1 MRLCDRDIEAWLD
14 EGRLSINPRPPV
26 ERINGAT
33 VDVRLGNKFR
43 TFRGHTAAFIDLSG
57 PKDEVSAALDRVMS
71 DEIVLDEG
79 EAFYLHPGELAL
91 AVTLESVTL
100 PADLVGWLDGRSS
113 LARLGLMVHVTAH
126 RIDPGWSGC
135 IVLEFYN
142 SGKLPLALRPGM
154 LIGALSFEPLSGPAA
169 RPYNRREDA
178 KYRNQQGAV
187 ASRIDKDSFRPIEDT
202 MRRFLTTLMILLVVL
217 VAGLSALVLLV
228 NPNDFRDYMVKQV
241 AARSGYQLQLDGPLR
256 WHVWPQLSILSGRMS
271 LTAQGAS
278 QPLVRAD
285 NMRLDVALLPLL
297 SHQLSVKQ
305 VMLKGAVI
313 QLTPQTE
320 AVRSEDA
327 PVAPRDNTLPDLS
340 DDRGWS
346 FDISSLKMADSVL
359 VFQHEDDE
367 QVTIRNIRLQ
377 MEQDPQHRGS
387 FEFSGRVNRDQRDL
401 TISLNG
407 TVDASDYPHDLTAA
421 IEQINWQLQGA
432 DLPKQGIQGQGSFQA
447 QWQESHKRLSFNQ
460 ISLTANDSTLSGQAQ
475 VTLTEKPEWQ
485 LRLQFPQLNLDNLI
499 PLKETANGEN
509 GAAQQGQSQST
520 LPRPVI
526 SSRIDEPAYQG
537 LHGFTADILL
547 QASNV
552 RWRGMNF
559 TDVATQMT
567 NKSGLLEITQLQGK
581 LNGGQVSLPGTLDA
595 TSINPRIN
603 FQPRLENVEIGTIL
617 KAFNYPISLTGKMSL
632 AGDFS
637 GADIDADAFRHN
649 WQGQAHV
656 EMTDTRMEGM
666 NFQQMIQQAVERN
679 GGDVKAA
686 ENFDNVTRLDRFTT
700 DLTLKDGV
708 VTLNDM
714 QGQSPVLALTGE
726 GMLNLADQ
734 TCDTQFDI
742 RVIGGWNG
750 ESKLI
755 DFLKET
761 PVPLRVYGN
770 WQQLNY
776 SLQVD
781 QLLRKHLQDE
791 AKRRLNDWAERNK
804 DSRNGKDVKKL
815 LEKM

>member
-1 MRLCDRDIEAWLD
+1 
-14 EGRLSINPRPPV
+14 
-26 ERINGAT
+26 
-33 VDVRLGNKFR
+33 
-43 TFRGHTAAFIDLSG
+43 
-57 PKDEVSAALDRVMS
+57 
-71 DEIVLDEG
+71 
-79 EAFYLHPGELAL
+79 
-91 AVTLESVTL
+91 
-100 PADLVGWLDGRSS
+100 
-113 LARLGLMVHVTAH
+113 
-126 RIDPGWSGC
+126 
-135 IVLEFYN
+135 
-142 SGKLPLALRPGM
+142 
-154 LIGALSFEPLSGPAA
+154 
-169 RPYNRREDA
+169 
-178 KYRNQQGAV
+178 
-187 ASRIDKDSFRPIEDT
+187 

-217 VAGLSALVLLV
+217 VAGFSALVLLV

-256 WHVWPQLSILSGRMS
+256 WHVWPQLSILSGRTI

-285 NMRLDVALLPLL
+285 NMRLDVALWPLL

-313 QLTPQTE
+313 QLTPETE

-327 PVAPRDNTLPDLS
+327 PVAPKDNTLPDNAE
-340 DDRGWS
+340 DRGWS
-346 FDISSLKMADSVL
+346 FDIASLRVSDSVL

-367 QVTIRNIRLQ
+367 QVTVRDIRLQ
-377 MEQDPQHRGS
+377 MEQDSQHRGS

-401 TISLNG
+401 SLSLKG
-407 TVDASDYPHDLTAA
+407 TFDASDYPHDLTAD
-421 IEQINWQLQGA
+421 IQQIDWQLQGT
-432 DLPKQGIQGQGSFQA
+432 DLPKQGIQGHGQFRA
-447 QWQESHKRLSFNQ
+447 QWQEAQKRLSFEQ
-460 ISLTANDSTLSGQAQ
+460 INLTANDSNLTGQAQ
-475 VTLTEKPEWQ
+475 VALLEKPEWL
-485 LRLQFPQLNLDNLI
+485 LRLQFAQLNLDNLL
-499 PLKETANGEN
+499 PMNDVMTTQNGV
-509 GAAQQGQSQST
+509 AQQGQNQPT

-537 LHGFTADILL
+537 LKGFAADILL
-547 QASNV
+547 QANNV
-552 RWRGMNF
+552 RWRGMDF
-559 TDVATQMT
+559 ADVTAQMT
-567 NKSGLLEITQLQGK
+567 NKAGLLEIIQLQGK
-581 LNGGQVSLPGTLDA
+581 LNQGVVSLPGTLDA
-595 TSINPRIN
+595 TASHPRIV
-603 FQPRLENVEIGTIL
+603 FHPRLENVEIGTIL
-617 KAFNYPISLTGKMSL
+617 NAFNYPISLTGKMSL

-637 GADIDADAFRHN
+637 GADIDANAFRHT
-649 WQGQAHV
+649 WQGTAHV
-656 EMTDTRMEGM
+656 EMADTRMEGM

-714 QGQSPVLALTGE
+714 QGQSPMLALSGAGT
-726 GMLNLADQ
+726 LNLAEQ

-742 RVIGGWNG
+742 RVVGGWNG

>member
-1 MRLCDRDIEAWLD
+1 
-14 EGRLSINPRPPV
+14 
-26 ERINGAT
+26 
-33 VDVRLGNKFR
+33 
-43 TFRGHTAAFIDLSG
+43 
-57 PKDEVSAALDRVMS
+57 
-71 DEIVLDEG
+71 
-79 EAFYLHPGELAL
+79 
-91 AVTLESVTL
+91 
-100 PADLVGWLDGRSS
+100 
-113 LARLGLMVHVTAH
+113 
-126 RIDPGWSGC
+126 
-135 IVLEFYN
+135 
-142 SGKLPLALRPGM
+142 
-154 LIGALSFEPLSGPAA
+154 
-169 RPYNRREDA
+169 
-178 KYRNQQGAV
+178 
-187 ASRIDKDSFRPIEDT
+187 

-217 VAGLSALVLLV
+217 VAGFSALVLLV

-256 WHVWPQLSILSGRMS
+256 WHVWPQLSILSGRTI

-285 NMRLDVALLPLL
+285 NMRLDVALWPLL

-313 QLTPQTE
+313 QLTPETE

-327 PVAPRDNTLPDLS
+327 PVAPKDNTLPDNAE
-340 DDRGWS
+340 DRGWS
-346 FDISSLKMADSVL
+346 FDIASLRVSDSVL

-367 QVTIRNIRLQ
+367 QVTVRDIRLQ
-377 MEQDPQHRGS
+377 MEQDSQHRGS

-401 TISLNG
+401 SLSLKG
-407 TVDASDYPHDLTAA
+407 TVDASDYPHDLTAD
-421 IEQINWQLQGA
+421 IQQIDWQLQGA
-432 DLPKQGIQGQGSFQA
+432 DLPKQGIQGHGQFRA
-447 QWQESHKRLSFNQ
+447 QWQEAQKRLSFEQ
-460 ISLTANDSTLSGQAQ
+460 INLTANDSNLTGQAQ
-475 VTLTEKPEWQ
+475 VALLEKPEWL
-485 LRLQFPQLNLDNLI
+485 LRLQFAQLNLDNLL
-499 PLKETANGEN
+499 PMNDVMTTQNGV
-509 GAAQQGQSQST
+509 AQQGQNQPT

-537 LHGFTADILL
+537 LKGFAADILL
-547 QASNV
+547 QANNV
-552 RWRGMNF
+552 RWRGMDF
-559 TDVATQMT
+559 ADVTAQMT
-567 NKSGLLEITQLQGK
+567 NKAGLLEIIQLQGK
-581 LNGGQVSLPGTLDA
+581 LNQGVVSLPGTLDA
-595 TSINPRIN
+595 TASHPRIV
-603 FQPRLENVEIGTIL
+603 FHPRLENVEIGTIL
-617 KAFNYPISLTGKMSL
+617 NAFNYPISLTGKMSL

-637 GADIDADAFRHN
+637 GADIDANAFRHT
-649 WQGQAHV
+649 WQGTAHV
-656 EMTDTRMEGM
+656 EMADTRMEGM
-666 NFQQMIQQAVERN
+666 NFQQIIQQAVERN

-742 RVIGGWNG
+742 RVVGGWNG

>member
-1 MRLCDRDIEAWLD
+1 
-14 EGRLSINPRPPV
+14 
-26 ERINGAT
+26 
-33 VDVRLGNKFR
+33 
-43 TFRGHTAAFIDLSG
+43 
-57 PKDEVSAALDRVMS
+57 
-71 DEIVLDEG
+71 
-79 EAFYLHPGELAL
+79 
-91 AVTLESVTL
+91 
-100 PADLVGWLDGRSS
+100 
-113 LARLGLMVHVTAH
+113 
-126 RIDPGWSGC
+126 
-135 IVLEFYN
+135 
-142 SGKLPLALRPGM
+142 
-154 LIGALSFEPLSGPAA
+154 
-169 RPYNRREDA
+169 
-178 KYRNQQGAV
+178 
-187 ASRIDKDSFRPIEDT
+187 

-217 VAGLSALVLLV
+217 VAGFSALVLLV

-256 WHVWPQLSILSGRMS
+256 WHVWPQLSILSGRTI

-285 NMRLDVALLPLL
+285 NMRLDVALWPLL

-313 QLTPQTE
+313 QLTPETE

-327 PVAPRDNTLPDLS
+327 PVAPKDNTLPDNAE
-340 DDRGWS
+340 DRGWS
-346 FDISSLKMADSVL
+346 FDIASLRVSDSVL

-367 QVTIRNIRLQ
+367 QVTVRDIRLQ
-377 MEQDPQHRGS
+377 MEQDSQHRGS

-401 TISLNG
+401 SLSLKG
-407 TVDASDYPHDLTAA
+407 TVDASDYPHDLTAD
-421 IEQINWQLQGA
+421 IQQIDWQLQGA
-432 DLPKQGIQGQGSFQA
+432 DLPKQGIQGHGQFRA
-447 QWQESHKRLSFNQ
+447 QWQEAQKRLSFEQ
-460 ISLTANDSTLSGQAQ
+460 INLTANDSNLTGQAQ
-475 VTLTEKPEWQ
+475 VALLEKPEWL
-485 LRLQFPQLNLDNLI
+485 LRLQFAQLNLDNLL
-499 PLKETANGEN
+499 PMNDVMTTQNGV
-509 GAAQQGQSQST
+509 AQQGQNQPT

-537 LHGFTADILL
+537 LKGFAADILL
-547 QASNV
+547 QANNV
-552 RWRGMNF
+552 RWRGMDF
-559 TDVATQMT
+559 ADVTAQMT
-567 NKSGLLEITQLQGK
+567 NKAGLLEIIQLQGK
-581 LNGGQVSLPGTLDA
+581 LNQGVVSLPGTLDA
-595 TSINPRIN
+595 TASHPRIV
-603 FQPRLENVEIGTIL
+603 FHPRLENVEIGTIL
-617 KAFNYPISLTGKMSL
+617 NAFNYPISLTGKMSL

-637 GADIDADAFRHN
+637 GADIDANAFRHT
-649 WQGQAHV
+649 WQGTAHV
-656 EMTDTRMEGM
+656 EMADTRMEGM

-686 ENFDNVTRLDRFTT
+686 ENFDNVTRLDHFST

-708 VTLNDM
+708 VTLNNM
-714 QGQSPVLALTGE
+714 QGQSPMLALSGAGT
-726 GMLNLADQ
+726 LNLAEQ
-734 TCDTQFDI
+734 TCDTLFDI
-742 RVIGGWNG
+742 RVVGGWNG

>member
-1 MRLCDRDIEAWLD
+1 
-14 EGRLSINPRPPV
+14 
-26 ERINGAT
+26 
-33 VDVRLGNKFR
+33 
-43 TFRGHTAAFIDLSG
+43 
-57 PKDEVSAALDRVMS
+57 
-71 DEIVLDEG
+71 
-79 EAFYLHPGELAL
+79 
-91 AVTLESVTL
+91 
-100 PADLVGWLDGRSS
+100 
-113 LARLGLMVHVTAH
+113 
-126 RIDPGWSGC
+126 
-135 IVLEFYN
+135 
-142 SGKLPLALRPGM
+142 
-154 LIGALSFEPLSGPAA
+154 
-169 RPYNRREDA
+169 
-178 KYRNQQGAV
+178 
-187 ASRIDKDSFRPIEDT
+187 

-278 QPLVRAD
+278 QPLVRAY

-346 FDISSLKMADSVL
+346 FDISSLKVADSVL

-407 TVDASDYPHDLTAA
+407 TVDASDYPHDLMAA

-432 DLPKQGIQGQGSFQA
+432 DLPKQGIQGQGSFQV

-499 PLKETANGEN
+499 PLNETANGEN
-509 GAAQQGQSQST
+509 GAAQQGLSQST

-526 SSRIDEPAYQG
+526 SSRIDEPAHQG
-537 LHGFTADILL
+537 LQGFTADILL

-603 FQPRLENVEIGTIL
+603 FQPRLENVEIDTIL

-714 QGQSPVLALTGE
+714 QGQSPMLALSGAGT
-726 GMLNLADQ
+726 LNLAEQ

-742 RVIGGWNG
+742 RVVGGWNG

>member
-1 MRLCDRDIEAWLD
+1 
-14 EGRLSINPRPPV
+14 
-26 ERINGAT
+26 
-33 VDVRLGNKFR
+33 
-43 TFRGHTAAFIDLSG
+43 
-57 PKDEVSAALDRVMS
+57 
-71 DEIVLDEG
+71 
-79 EAFYLHPGELAL
+79 
-91 AVTLESVTL
+91 
-100 PADLVGWLDGRSS
+100 
-113 LARLGLMVHVTAH
+113 
-126 RIDPGWSGC
+126 
-135 IVLEFYN
+135 
-142 SGKLPLALRPGM
+142 
-154 LIGALSFEPLSGPAA
+154 
-169 RPYNRREDA
+169 
-178 KYRNQQGAV
+178 
-187 ASRIDKDSFRPIEDT
+187 

-271 LTAQGAS
+271 LTAQSAS

-346 FDISSLKMADSVL
+346 FDISSLKVADSVL

-387 FEFSGRVNRDQRDL
+387 FEFSGRVNRDQRNL

-499 PLKETANGEN
+499 PLNETANGEN

-537 LHGFTADILL
+537 LQGFTADILL

-552 RWRGMNF
+552 RRRGMNF

-567 NKSGLLEITQLQGK
+567 NKSGLLEIIQLQGK
-581 LNGGQVSLPGTLDA
+581 LNQGVVSLPGTLDA
-595 TSINPRIN
+595 TASHPRIV
-603 FQPRLENVEIGTIL
+603 FHPRLENVEIGSIL
-617 KAFNYPISLTGKMSL
+617 NAFNYPISLTGKMSL

-637 GADIDADAFRHN
+637 GADIDAEAFRRN

-686 ENFDNVTRLDRFTT
+686 ENFDNVTRLDHFST
-700 DLTLKDGV
+700 DLTLDNGV
-708 VTLNDM
+708 VTLDDM
-714 QGQSPVLALTGE
+714 QGESPMLALSGAGT
-726 GMLNLADQ
+726 LNLADQ

-742 RVIGGWNG
+742 RVVGGWNG

>member
-1 MRLCDRDIEAWLD
+1 
-14 EGRLSINPRPPV
+14 
-26 ERINGAT
+26 
-33 VDVRLGNKFR
+33 
-43 TFRGHTAAFIDLSG
+43 
-57 PKDEVSAALDRVMS
+57 
-71 DEIVLDEG
+71 
-79 EAFYLHPGELAL
+79 
-91 AVTLESVTL
+91 
-100 PADLVGWLDGRSS
+100 
-113 LARLGLMVHVTAH
+113 
-126 RIDPGWSGC
+126 
-135 IVLEFYN
+135 
-142 SGKLPLALRPGM
+142 
-154 LIGALSFEPLSGPAA
+154 
-169 RPYNRREDA
+169 
-178 KYRNQQGAV
+178 
-187 ASRIDKDSFRPIEDT
+187 

-278 QPLVRAD
+278 QPLVRAY

-327 PVAPRDNTLPDLS
+327 PVAPRGNTLPDLS

-346 FDISSLKMADSVL
+346 FDISSLKVADSVL

-407 TVDASDYPHDLTAA
+407 TVDASDYPHDLMAA

-432 DLPKQGIQGQGSFQA
+432 DLPKQGIQGQGSFQV

-499 PLKETANGEN
+499 PLNETANGEN
-509 GAAQQGQSQST
+509 GAAQQGLSQST

-537 LHGFTADILL
+537 LQGFTADILL

-656 EMTDTRMEGM
+656 EMTNTRMEGM

-714 QGQSPVLALTGE
+714 QGQSPMLALSGAGT
-726 GMLNLADQ
+726 LNLAEQ
-734 TCDTQFDI
+734 TCYTQFDI
-742 RVIGGWNG
+742 RVVGGWNG

>member
-1 MRLCDRDIEAWLD
+1 
-14 EGRLSINPRPPV
+14 
-26 ERINGAT
+26 
-33 VDVRLGNKFR
+33 
-43 TFRGHTAAFIDLSG
+43 
-57 PKDEVSAALDRVMS
+57 
-71 DEIVLDEG
+71 
-79 EAFYLHPGELAL
+79 
-91 AVTLESVTL
+91 
-100 PADLVGWLDGRSS
+100 
-113 LARLGLMVHVTAH
+113 
-126 RIDPGWSGC
+126 
-135 IVLEFYN
+135 
-142 SGKLPLALRPGM
+142 
-154 LIGALSFEPLSGPAA
+154 
-169 RPYNRREDA
+169 
-178 KYRNQQGAV
+178 
-187 ASRIDKDSFRPIEDT
+187 

-256 WHVWPQLSILSGRMS
+256 WHVWPQLSILSGRMI
-271 LTAQGAS
+271 LTANGAS

-285 NMRLDVALLPLL
+285 NMRLDVALWPLL

-313 QLTPQTE
+313 QLTPETE

-327 PVAPRDNTLPDLS
+327 PIAPKDNTLPD
-340 DDRGWS
+340 DAEDRGWS
-346 FDISSLKMADSVL
+346 FDIASLRVSDSVL
-359 VFQHEDDE
+359 VFQHENDE
-367 QVTIRNIRLQ
+367 QVTVRDIRLQ

-401 TISLNG
+401 TLALKG
-407 TVDASDYPHDLTAA
+407 TVDASDYPHDLTAD
-421 IEQINWQLQGA
+421 IQQIDWQLQGA
-432 DLPKQGIQGQGSFQA
+432 DLPKQGIQGHGQFKA
-447 QWQESHKRLSFNQ
+447 QWQEAQKRLVFEQ
-460 ISLTANDSTLSGQAQ
+460 INLTANDSNLTGQAQ
-475 VTLTEKPEWQ
+475 VALLEKPEWL
-485 LRLQFPQLNLDNLI
+485 LRLQFAQLNLDNLL
-499 PLKETANGEN
+499 PMNEAMTTQNGV
-509 GAAQQGQSQST
+509 AQQGQNQPT

-537 LHGFTADILL
+537 LKGFAADILL
-547 QASNV
+547 QANNV
-552 RWRGMNF
+552 RWRGMDF
-559 TDVATQMT
+559 TDVTAQMT
-567 NKSGLLEITQLQGK
+567 NRSGLLEIIQLQGK
-581 LNGGQVSLPGTLDA
+581 LNDGVVSLPGTLDA
-595 TSINPRIN
+595 TASHPRIV
-603 FQPRLENVEIGTIL
+603 FHPRLENVEIGTIL
-617 KAFNYPISLTGKMSL
+617 NAFNYPISLTGKMSL

-637 GADIDADAFRHN
+637 GADIDANAFRHT

-656 EMTDTRMEGM
+656 EMADTRMEGM

-679 GGDVKAA
+679 GGDVKVA
-686 ENFDNVTRLDRFTT
+686 ENFDNVTRLDSFTT

-714 QGQSPVLALTGE
+714 QGQSPVLALSGTGT
-726 GMLNLADQ
+726 LNLAEQ

-804 DSRNGKDVKKL
+804 DSRNSKDVKKL

>member
-1 MRLCDRDIEAWLD
+1 
-14 EGRLSINPRPPV
+14 
-26 ERINGAT
+26 
-33 VDVRLGNKFR
+33 
-43 TFRGHTAAFIDLSG
+43 
-57 PKDEVSAALDRVMS
+57 
-71 DEIVLDEG
+71 
-79 EAFYLHPGELAL
+79 
-91 AVTLESVTL
+91 
-100 PADLVGWLDGRSS
+100 
-113 LARLGLMVHVTAH
+113 
-126 RIDPGWSGC
+126 
-135 IVLEFYN
+135 
-142 SGKLPLALRPGM
+142 
-154 LIGALSFEPLSGPAA
+154 
-169 RPYNRREDA
+169 
-178 KYRNQQGAV
+178 
-187 ASRIDKDSFRPIEDT
+187 

-327 PVAPRDNTLPDLS
+327 PVTPRDNTLPDLS

-346 FDISSLKMADSVL
+346 FDISSLKVADSVL

-421 IEQINWQLQGA
+421 IEQVNWQLQGA

-475 VTLTEKPEWQ
+475 VTLTEQPEWQ

-499 PLKETANGEN
+499 PLNETANGEN
-509 GAAQQGQSQST
+509 GAAQQGLSQST

-537 LHGFTADILL
+537 LQGFTTDILL

-714 QGQSPVLALTGE
+714 QGQSPMLALSGAGT
-726 GMLNLADQ
+726 LNLAEQ

-742 RVIGGWNG
+742 RVVGGWNG

>member
-1 MRLCDRDIEAWLD
+1 
-14 EGRLSINPRPPV
+14 
-26 ERINGAT
+26 
-33 VDVRLGNKFR
+33 
-43 TFRGHTAAFIDLSG
+43 
-57 PKDEVSAALDRVMS
+57 
-71 DEIVLDEG
+71 
-79 EAFYLHPGELAL
+79 
-91 AVTLESVTL
+91 
-100 PADLVGWLDGRSS
+100 
-113 LARLGLMVHVTAH
+113 
-126 RIDPGWSGC
+126 
-135 IVLEFYN
+135 
-142 SGKLPLALRPGM
+142 
-154 LIGALSFEPLSGPAA
+154 
-169 RPYNRREDA
+169 
-178 KYRNQQGAV
+178 
-187 ASRIDKDSFRPIEDT
+187 

-256 WHVWPQLSILSGRMS
+256 WHVWPQLSILSGRMI
-271 LTAQGAS
+271 LTANGAS

-285 NMRLDVALLPLL
+285 NMRLDVALWPLL

-313 QLTPQTE
+313 QLTPETE

-327 PVAPRDNTLPDLS
+327 PIAPKDNTLPD
-340 DDRGWS
+340 DAEDRGWS
-346 FDISSLKMADSVL
+346 FDIASLRVSDSVL
-359 VFQHEDDE
+359 VFQHENDE
-367 QVTIRNIRLQ
+367 QVTVRDIRLQ

-401 TISLNG
+401 TLALKG
-407 TVDASDYPHDLTAA
+407 TVDASDYPHDLTAD
-421 IEQINWQLQGA
+421 IQQIDWQLQGA
-432 DLPKQGIQGQGSFQA
+432 DLPKQGIQGHGQFRT
-447 QWQESHKRLSFNQ
+447 QWQEAQKRLSFEQ
-460 ISLTANDSTLSGQAQ
+460 INLTANDSNLTGQAQ
-475 VTLTEKPEWQ
+475 VALLEKPEWL
-485 LRLQFPQLNLDNLI
+485 LRLQFAQLNLDNLL
-499 PLKETANGEN
+499 PMNEVMTKQNGV
-509 GAAQQGQSQST
+509 AQQGQSQPT

-526 SSRIDEPAYQG
+526 SSRVDEPAYQG
-537 LHGFTADILL
+537 LKGFAADILL
-547 QASNV
+547 QANNV
-552 RWRGMNF
+552 RWRGMDF
-559 TDVATQMT
+559 ADVTAQMT
-567 NKSGLLEITQLQGK
+567 NKAGLLEIIQLQGK
-581 LNGGQVSLPGTLDA
+581 LNDGVVSLPGTLDA
-595 TSINPRIN
+595 TASQPRIV
-603 FQPRLENVEIGTIL
+603 FHPRLENVEIGTIL
-617 KAFNYPISLTGKMSL
+617 NAFNYPISLTGKMSL

-637 GADIDADAFRHN
+637 GADIDANAFRRT

-656 EMTDTRMEGM
+656 EMADTRMEGM

-686 ENFDNVTRLDRFTT
+686 ENFDNVTRLDSFTT

-714 QGQSPVLALTGE
+714 QGQSPVLALSGAGT
-726 GMLNLADQ
+726 LNLAEQ

>member
-1 MRLCDRDIEAWLD
+1 
-14 EGRLSINPRPPV
+14 
-26 ERINGAT
+26 
-33 VDVRLGNKFR
+33 
-43 TFRGHTAAFIDLSG
+43 
-57 PKDEVSAALDRVMS
+57 
-71 DEIVLDEG
+71 
-79 EAFYLHPGELAL
+79 
-91 AVTLESVTL
+91 
-100 PADLVGWLDGRSS
+100 
-113 LARLGLMVHVTAH
+113 
-126 RIDPGWSGC
+126 
-135 IVLEFYN
+135 
-142 SGKLPLALRPGM
+142 
-154 LIGALSFEPLSGPAA
+154 
-169 RPYNRREDA
+169 
-178 KYRNQQGAV
+178 
-187 ASRIDKDSFRPIEDT
+187 

-217 VAGLSALVLLV
+217 VAGFSALVLLV

-256 WHVWPQLSILSGRMS
+256 WHVWPQLSILSGRTI

-285 NMRLDVALLPLL
+285 NMRLDVALWPLL

-313 QLTPQTE
+313 QLTPETE

-327 PVAPRDNTLPDLS
+327 PVAPKDNTLPDNAE
-340 DDRGWS
+340 DRGWS
-346 FDISSLKMADSVL
+346 FDIASLRVSDSVL

-367 QVTIRNIRLQ
+367 QVTVRDIRLQ
-377 MEQDPQHRGS
+377 MEQDSQHRGS

-401 TISLNG
+401 SLSLKG
-407 TVDASDYPHDLTAA
+407 TVDASDYPHDLTAD
-421 IEQINWQLQGA
+421 IQQIDWQLQGA
-432 DLPKQGIQGQGSFQA
+432 DLPKQGIQGHGQFRA
-447 QWQESHKRLSFNQ
+447 QWQEAQKRLSFEQ
-460 ISLTANDSTLSGQAQ
+460 INLTANDSNLTGQAQ
-475 VTLTEKPEWQ
+475 VALLEKPEWL
-485 LRLQFPQLNLDNLI
+485 LRLQFAQLNLDNLL
-499 PLKETANGEN
+499 PMNDVMTTQNGV
-509 GAAQQGQSQST
+509 AQQGQNQPT

-537 LHGFTADILL
+537 LKGFAADILL
-547 QASNV
+547 QANNV
-552 RWRGMNF
+552 RWRGMDF
-559 TDVATQMT
+559 ADVTAQMI
-567 NKSGLLEITQLQGK
+567 NKAGLLEIIQLQGK
-581 LNGGQVSLPGTLDA
+581 LNQGVVSLPGTLDA
-595 TSINPRIN
+595 TASHPRIV
-603 FQPRLENVEIGTIL
+603 FHPRLENVEIGTIL
-617 KAFNYPISLTGKMSL
+617 NAFNYPISLTGKMSL

-637 GADIDADAFRHN
+637 GADIDANAFRHT
-649 WQGQAHV
+649 WQGTAHV
-656 EMTDTRMEGM
+656 EMADTRMEGM

-686 ENFDNVTRLDRFTT
+686 ENFDNVTRLDHFST
-700 DLTLKDGV
+700 DLTLDNGV
-708 VTLNDM
+708 VTLDDM
-714 QGQSPVLALTGE
+714 QGESPMLALSGAGT
-726 GMLNLADQ
+726 LNLADQ

-742 RVIGGWNG
+742 RVVGGWNG

-804 DSRNGKDVKKL
+804 DSRNGKDMKKL

>member
-1 MRLCDRDIEAWLD
+1 
-14 EGRLSINPRPPV
+14 
-26 ERINGAT
+26 
-33 VDVRLGNKFR
+33 
-43 TFRGHTAAFIDLSG
+43 
-57 PKDEVSAALDRVMS
+57 
-71 DEIVLDEG
+71 
-79 EAFYLHPGELAL
+79 
-91 AVTLESVTL
+91 
-100 PADLVGWLDGRSS
+100 
-113 LARLGLMVHVTAH
+113 
-126 RIDPGWSGC
+126 
-135 IVLEFYN
+135 
-142 SGKLPLALRPGM
+142 
-154 LIGALSFEPLSGPAA
+154 
-169 RPYNRREDA
+169 
-178 KYRNQQGAV
+178 
-187 ASRIDKDSFRPIEDT
+187 

-217 VAGLSALVLLV
+217 VAGFSALVLLV

-256 WHVWPQLSILSGRMS
+256 WHVWPQLSILSGRTI

-285 NMRLDVALLPLL
+285 NMRLDVALWPLL

-313 QLTPQTE
+313 QLTPETE
-320 AVRSEDA
+320 AVRSQDA
-327 PVAPRDNTLPDLS
+327 PVAPKDNTLPDNAE
-340 DDRGWS
+340 DRGWS
-346 FDISSLKMADSVL
+346 FDIASLRVSDSVL

-367 QVTIRNIRLQ
+367 QVTVRDIRLQ
-377 MEQDPQHRGS
+377 MEQDSQHRGS

-401 TISLNG
+401 SLSLKG
-407 TVDASDYPHDLTAA
+407 TVDASDYPHDLTAD
-421 IEQINWQLQGA
+421 IQQIDWQLQGA
-432 DLPKQGIQGQGSFQA
+432 DLPKQGIKGHGQFKA
-447 QWQESHKRLSFNQ
+447 QWQEAQKRLSFEQ
-460 ISLTANDSTLSGQAQ
+460 INLTANDSNLTGQAQ
-475 VTLTEKPEWQ
+475 VALLEKPEWL
-485 LRLQFPQLNLDNLI
+485 LRLQFAQLNLDNLL
-499 PLKETANGEN
+499 PMNEVMTTQNGV
-509 GAAQQGQSQST
+509 AQQGQNQAT

-537 LHGFTADILL
+537 LKGFAADILL
-547 QASNV
+547 QANNV
-552 RWRGMNF
+552 RWRGMDF
-559 TDVATQMT
+559 ADVTAQMT
-567 NKSGLLEITQLQGK
+567 NKAGLLEIIQLQGK
-581 LNGGQVSLPGTLDA
+581 LNQGVVSLPGTLDA
-595 TSINPRIN
+595 TASHPRIV
-603 FQPRLENVEIGTIL
+603 FHPRLENVEIGSIL
-617 KAFNYPISLTGKMSL
+617 NAFNYPISLTGKMSL

-637 GADIDADAFRHN
+637 GADIDAEAFRRN

-686 ENFDNVTRLDRFTT
+686 ENFDNVTRLDHFST
-700 DLTLKDGV
+700 DLTLDNGV
-708 VTLNDM
+708 VTLDDM
-714 QGQSPVLALTGE
+714 QGESPMLALSGAGT
-726 GMLNLADQ
+726 LNLAEQ

-742 RVIGGWNG
+742 RVVGGWNG

>member
-1 MRLCDRDIEAWLD
+1 
-14 EGRLSINPRPPV
+14 
-26 ERINGAT
+26 
-33 VDVRLGNKFR
+33 
-43 TFRGHTAAFIDLSG
+43 
-57 PKDEVSAALDRVMS
+57 
-71 DEIVLDEG
+71 
-79 EAFYLHPGELAL
+79 
-91 AVTLESVTL
+91 
-100 PADLVGWLDGRSS
+100 
-113 LARLGLMVHVTAH
+113 
-126 RIDPGWSGC
+126 
-135 IVLEFYN
+135 
-142 SGKLPLALRPGM
+142 
-154 LIGALSFEPLSGPAA
+154 
-169 RPYNRREDA
+169 
-178 KYRNQQGAV
+178 
-187 ASRIDKDSFRPIEDT
+187 

-217 VAGLSALVLLV
+217 VAGFSALVLLV

-256 WHVWPQLSILSGRMS
+256 WHVWPQLSILSGRTI

-285 NMRLDVALLPLL
+285 NMRLDVALWPLL

-313 QLTPQTE
+313 QLTPETE

-327 PVAPRDNTLPDLS
+327 PVAPKDNTLPDNAE
-340 DDRGWS
+340 DRGWS
-346 FDISSLKMADSVL
+346 FDIASLRVSDSVL

-367 QVTIRNIRLQ
+367 QVTVRDIRLQ
-377 MEQDPQHRGS
+377 MEQDSQHRGS

-401 TISLNG
+401 SLSLKG
-407 TVDASDYPHDLTAA
+407 TVDASDYPHDLTAD
-421 IEQINWQLQGA
+421 IQQIDWQLQGA
-432 DLPKQGIQGQGSFQA
+432 DLPKQGIQGHGQFRA
-447 QWQESHKRLSFNQ
+447 QWQEAQKRLSFEQ
-460 ISLTANDSTLSGQAQ
+460 INLTANDSNLTGQAQ
-475 VTLTEKPEWQ
+475 VALLEKPEWL
-485 LRLQFPQLNLDNLI
+485 LRLQFAQLNLDNLL
-499 PLKETANGEN
+499 PMNDVMTTQNGV
-509 GAAQQGQSQST
+509 AQQGQNQPT

-537 LHGFTADILL
+537 LKGFAADILL
-547 QASNV
+547 QANNV
-552 RWRGMNF
+552 RWRGMDF
-559 TDVATQMT
+559 ADVTAQMT
-567 NKSGLLEITQLQGK
+567 NKAGLLEIIQLQGK
-581 LNGGQVSLPGTLDA
+581 LNQGVVSLPGTLDA
-595 TSINPRIN
+595 TASHPRIV
-603 FQPRLENVEIGTIL
+603 FHPRLENVEIGTIL
-617 KAFNYPISLTGKMSL
+617 NAFNYPISLTGKMLL

-637 GADIDADAFRHN
+637 GADIDANAFRHT
-649 WQGQAHV
+649 WQGTAHV
-656 EMTDTRMEGM
+656 EMADTRMEGM

-686 ENFDNVTRLDRFTT
+686 ENFDNVTRLDHFST
-700 DLTLKDGV
+700 DLTLDNGV
-708 VTLNDM
+708 VTLDDM
-714 QGQSPVLALTGE
+714 QGESPMLALSGAGT
-726 GMLNLADQ
+726 LNLADQ

-742 RVIGGWNG
+742 RVVGGWNG

>member
-1 MRLCDRDIEAWLD
+1 
-14 EGRLSINPRPPV
+14 
-26 ERINGAT
+26 
-33 VDVRLGNKFR
+33 
-43 TFRGHTAAFIDLSG
+43 
-57 PKDEVSAALDRVMS
+57 
-71 DEIVLDEG
+71 
-79 EAFYLHPGELAL
+79 
-91 AVTLESVTL
+91 
-100 PADLVGWLDGRSS
+100 
-113 LARLGLMVHVTAH
+113 
-126 RIDPGWSGC
+126 
-135 IVLEFYN
+135 
-142 SGKLPLALRPGM
+142 
-154 LIGALSFEPLSGPAA
+154 
-169 RPYNRREDA
+169 
-178 KYRNQQGAV
+178 
-187 ASRIDKDSFRPIEDT
+187 

-217 VAGLSALVLLV
+217 VAGFSALVLLV

-256 WHVWPQLSILSGRMS
+256 WHVWPQLSILSGRTI

-285 NMRLDVALLPLL
+285 NMRLDVALWPLL

-313 QLTPQTE
+313 QLTPETE

-327 PVAPRDNTLPDLS
+327 PVAPKDNTLPDNAE
-340 DDRGWS
+340 DRGWS
-346 FDISSLKMADSVL
+346 FDIASLRVSDSVL

-367 QVTIRNIRLQ
+367 QVTVRDIRLQ
-377 MEQDPQHRGS
+377 MEQDSQHRGS

-401 TISLNG
+401 SLSLKG
-407 TVDASDYPHDLTAA
+407 TVDASDYPHDLTAD
-421 IEQINWQLQGA
+421 IQQIDWQLQGA
-432 DLPKQGIQGQGSFQA
+432 DLPKQGIQGHGQFRA
-447 QWQESHKRLSFNQ
+447 QWQEAQKRLSFEQ
-460 ISLTANDSTLSGQAQ
+460 INLTANDSNLTGQAQ
-475 VTLTEKPEWQ
+475 VALLEKPEWL
-485 LRLQFPQLNLDNLI
+485 LRLQFAQLNLDNLL
-499 PLKETANGEN
+499 PMNDVMTTQNGV
-509 GAAQQGQSQST
+509 AQQGQNQPT

-537 LHGFTADILL
+537 LKGFAADILL
-547 QASNV
+547 QANNV
-552 RWRGMNF
+552 RWRGMDF
-559 TDVATQMT
+559 ADVTAQMT
-567 NKSGLLEITQLQGK
+567 NKAGLLEIIQLQGK
-581 LNGGQVSLPGTLDA
+581 LNQGVVSLPGTLDA
-595 TSINPRIN
+595 TASHPRIV
-603 FQPRLENVEIGTIL
+603 FHPRLENVEIGTIL
-617 KAFNYPISLTGKMSL
+617 NAFNYPISLTGKMSL

-637 GADIDADAFRHN
+637 GADIDANAFRHT
-649 WQGQAHV
+649 WQGTAHV
-656 EMTDTRMEGM
+656 EMADTRMEGM

-686 ENFDNVTRLDRFTT
+686 ENFDNVTRLDHFST

-714 QGQSPVLALTGE
+714 QGQSPMLALSGAGT
-726 GMLNLADQ
+726 LNLAEQ

-742 RVIGGWNG
+742 RVVGGWNG